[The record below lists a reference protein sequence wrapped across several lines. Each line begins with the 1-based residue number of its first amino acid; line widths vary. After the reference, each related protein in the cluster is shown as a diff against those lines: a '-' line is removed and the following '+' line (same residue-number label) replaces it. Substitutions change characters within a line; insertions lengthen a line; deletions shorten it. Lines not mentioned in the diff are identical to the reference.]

1 MRYTN
6 KSMSNEYNKIVEMT
20 DETMMNFESIEK
32 NNLEI
37 KKINYEIP
45 NLNNYD
51 DISIQTYLLNEGY
64 VYSSADYTYYFDLI
78 KTKFQKRQRFDKTI
92 EYLKTLNL
100 IINEIIEYYKRN
112 GELPTRSVL
121 ESLSGDIGILDDRTI
136 ALDYVE
142 EKVWINL

>member
-1 MRYTN
+1 
-6 KSMSNEYNKIVEMT
+6 MSNEYNKIVEMT